1 MSGPSPPP
9 NLNRRKPRRLDL
21 PSGTILHRFY
31 RLEFEPIHFDPSR
44 RGRFNAPDGS
54 YGVFYGA
61 KTIDGAFAETFLR
74 EPGRTLLPPDFVA
87 ARGYVELQNTRTLKL
102 IELGGKGLALLGAT
116 AEILHSGLP
125 YDRPQT
131 WSKALHDHPA
141 VPDGIAYGARHDD
154 RELCYALFECAR
166 TAVAELSRRV
176 DLDEDWFWEI
186 GESYGIG
193 LAPI

>member
-1 MSGPSPPP
+1 
-9 NLNRRKPRRLDL
+9 LNGRKPRLLEL
-21 PSGTILHRFY
+21 PPGTILHRFY
-31 RLEFEPIHFDPSR
+31 QLRFEPIHFDPSL

-54 YGVFYGA
+54 YGVLYGA
-61 KTIDGAFAETFLR
+61 RTIDGAFAETFLR

-87 ARGYVELQNTRTLKL
+87 ARGYVELRNTRPLEL
-102 IELGGKGLALLGAT
+102 IELGGKGLAPLGAT

-125 YDRPQT
+125 YDVPQA

-141 VPDGIAYGARHDD
+141 MADGIAYGSRHDD
-154 RELCYALFECAR
+154 HEFCYALFDRVR
-166 TAVAELSRRV
+166 TGVTELGRRV

-193 LAPI
+193 LAPL